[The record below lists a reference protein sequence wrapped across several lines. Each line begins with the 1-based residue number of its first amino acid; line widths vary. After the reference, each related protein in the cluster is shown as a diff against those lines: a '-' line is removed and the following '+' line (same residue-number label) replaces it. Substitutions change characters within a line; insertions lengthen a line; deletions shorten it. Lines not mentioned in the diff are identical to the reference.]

1 MHVICCL
8 AKQLTSN
15 FLGVLSSW
23 LQIGNFTTAAH
34 AREQPDQLLLVAEFY
49 AWKCLLIE
57 GKERIK
63 DTFGASNIYR
73 CAVIGLRHSKAV
85 T

>member
-15 FLGVLSSW
+15 FLAVLSSW

-49 AWKCLLIE
+49 A
-57 GKERIK
+57 
-63 DTFGASNIYR
+63 
-73 CAVIGLRHSKAV
+73 
-85 T
+85 